1 MEYLNDRIFESIE
14 NLESFPKMGRKVPEL
29 NNPMIRELILQNYR
43 IIYKYNEDNIIII
56 TISHGSRKLHL

>member
-1 MEYLNDRIFESIE
+1 MNDRIFESIE
-14 NLESFPKMGRKVPEL
+14 NLESFPKMGRKVHKL

-43 IIYKYNEDNIIII
+43 IIYKYNENNIIII